1 MRKAYFAVVVFSVCA
16 HLAYL
21 VYVPSGGFVALRWPR
36 TTRLHVA
43 SVCWG
48 VLVVMLPVPCP
59 LTALEDWA
67 RARAAMAPLPATG
80 FIDRYVA
87 GVLYPSG
94 RTGIAQAVAFG
105 AAATS
110 WIALAKKRRDARHV

>member
-1 MRKAYFAVVVFSVCA
+1 MRRAYRAVVVFSVCA
-16 HLAYL
+16 HFAYL
-21 VYVPSGGFVALRWPR
+21 VYLPSGGFVALRWPR

-48 VLVVMLPVPCP
+48 VLVVVLPLRCP
-59 LTALEDWA
+59 LTGLEDWA
-67 RARAAMAPLPATG
+67 RVRAGMAPLPTTG

-94 RTGIAQAVAFG
+94 RTGAAQAFAFG
-105 AAATS
+105 AAAVS
-110 WIALAKKRRDARHV
+110 WVVLAGNQRARRRV